1 MKKKIK
7 IKKILDFLK
16 EENIEYDFE
25 GNDEDIIEGFSSL
38 KNYRKGTITWVKNYN
53 HDLEMLYKSR
63 RPQCLKDRIHSD
75 HGHLSNVDSAIYF
88 SEVIGPRT
96 KAVYL
101 GHISEECNTADIA
114 VSSYRRLLESR
125 NIDPDSIQIVPTKQW
140 DMVLG
145 GDWE

>member
-53 HDLEMLYKSR
+53 HDLEMLSIAPRLVVAQK
-63 RPQCLKDRIHSD
+63 
-75 HGHLSNVDSAIYF
+75 GVDVF
-88 SEVIGPRT
+88 S
-96 KAVYL
+96 
-101 GHISEECNTADIA
+101 
-114 VSSYRRLLESR
+114 
-125 NIDPDSIQIVPTKQW
+125 
-140 DMVLG
+140 
-145 GDWE
+145 